1 MEYLP
6 VLVMMAA
13 GVFIGGTVLVLTSLF
28 GPNVPNRTKDS
39 AIECGVQP
47 AKSSKGNRVSVR
59 FYLVAI
65 LFLLFDIET
74 VFFYPWAV
82 IYKKSLSTGSFI
94 MIEMLA
100 FILVLLVGYVYVLR
114 KGALDWE

>member
-1 MEYLP
+1 MDYLP

-13 GVFIGGTVLVLTSLF
+13 GVGIGGAVLIITTLL
-28 GPNVPNRTKDS
+28 GPKLPNRMKNS
-39 AIECGVQP
+39 PVECGVP
-47 AKSSKGNRVSVR
+47 SIDPGKNKRVSVR

-65 LFLLFDIET
+65 LFLLFDVET

-82 IYKKSLSTGSFI
+82 VYKKMISTGNFI
-94 MIEMLA
+94 VLEMVA
-100 FILVLLVGYVYVLR
+100 FVAVLFVGYIYILR

>member
-13 GVFIGGTVLVLTSLF
+13 GILIGGAVLILTSWL
-28 GPNVPNRTKDS
+28 GPKLPNKTKDS
-39 AIECGVQP
+39 AVECGVQP
-47 AKSSKGNRVSVR
+47 AQSSKNNRVSVR

-82 IYKKSLSTGSFI
+82 VYKKSLSSGSFI
-94 MIEMLA
+94 MLEMLA
-100 FILVLLVGYVYVLR
+100 FIGVLIVGYVYVLR

>member
-13 GVFIGGTVLVLTSLF
+13 GVAIGGAVLAITSLI
-28 GPNVPNRTKDS
+28 GPNLPNRMKDS
-39 AIECGVQP
+39 PAECGVPIAEGAQ
-47 AKSSKGNRVSVR
+47 KRVSVR

-65 LFLLFDIET
+65 LFLLFDVET
-74 VFFYPWAV
+74 VFFYPYAV
-82 IYKKSLSTGSFI
+82 VYKKLLTAGNFI
-94 MIEMLA
+94 IIEMLA
-100 FILVLLVGYVYVLR
+100 FVAVLLVGYVYIIR

>member
-13 GVFIGGTVLVLTSLF
+13 GVLIGSAVLLLTTWL
-28 GPNVPNRTKDS
+28 GPKIPNKTKNS
-39 AIECGVQP
+39 PVECGVPP
-47 AKSSKGNRVSVR
+47 AIGGKNKRVSVR

-94 MIEMLA
+94 MFEMVA
-100 FILVLLVGYVYVLR
+100 FIGVLLVGYVYILR